1 MTKIFFFITGEYTM
15 LLLFDTKIDCSI
27 IMSKVDEKWT
37 IYINKPKCKNYS
49 NENCIKF
56 WQRRKPTKENFSNKQ
71 IIKTN

>member
-1 MTKIFFFITGEYTM
+1 MTKIFFLITGEYTM

-49 NENCIKF
+49 
-56 WQRRKPTKENFSNKQ
+56 TK
-71 IIKTN
+71 TA